1 MNRNAKQRP
10 MRRDFTL
17 IELLV
22 VIAII
27 AILAGMLLPALHRT
41 RLHALSA
48 KCQSNLKQVGLAF
61 TTYSY
66 DNNEYM
72 VVHKYNYNGYGGINW
87 QDYRRELCQDGYLAK
102 GLKFQS
108 LPKVMICDVTG
119 PSIIKLTASNPNP
132 PLPKA
137 WGTYLYNGYWVNG
150 AKNQTLSFAVSY
162 KLSQIELPNTLL
174 VLGDAKDNAKNFM
187 SKDYIGY
194 NHFGKANMLFLSGA
208 VRPMQ
213 MAEISVA
220 GVNSKMWTGWKNA
233 EHP

>member
-1 MNRNAKQRP
+1 M
-10 MRRDFTL
+10 
-17 IELLV
+17 
-22 VIAII
+22 
-27 AILAGMLLPALHRT
+27 
-41 RLHALSA
+41 
-48 KCQSNLKQVGLAF
+48 
-61 TTYSY
+61 
-66 DNNEYM
+66 
-72 VVHKYNYNGYGGINW
+72 
-87 QDYRRELCQDGYLAK
+87 
-102 GLKFQS
+102 
-108 LPKVMICDVTG
+108 
-119 PSIIKLTASNPNP
+119 TASNPNP